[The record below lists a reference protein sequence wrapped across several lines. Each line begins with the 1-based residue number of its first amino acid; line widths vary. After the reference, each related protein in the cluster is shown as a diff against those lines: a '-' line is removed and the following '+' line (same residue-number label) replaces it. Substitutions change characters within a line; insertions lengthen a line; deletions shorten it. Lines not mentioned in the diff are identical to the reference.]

1 MLEEKLLERI
11 RAHSLGSLCNADPRV
26 LAFGASIRP
35 LEPGTKIVGRAK
47 TARIT
52 PGQNA
57 GIHRAVHT
65 AEPGDVLV
73 VDGGNTLDYGP
84 FGDILAT
91 NCAQKG
97 IVGLVISSTVRD
109 VSELRSLRFPVF
121 CMGANPT
128 PTAKAESGEIDIQIV
143 CGDAGVEPGDIV
155 VGSDDGVVVVPAEFL
170 EQVLDRADAVVA
182 KEQRYL
188 QRISAGETTYQIFE
202 LGSRP

>member
-1 MLEEKLLERI
+1 MQEEKLLERI
-11 RAHSLGSLCNADPRV
+11 GAHSLGSLCNADTRV

-35 LEPGTKIVGRAK
+35 LEPGAKVVGRAK

-73 VDGGNTLDYGP
+73 VDGGNTLGFGP

-91 NCAQKG
+91 NCMQKG

-109 VSELRSLRFPVF
+109 VAELRTLRFPVF

-128 PTAKAESGEIDIQIV
+128 PTGKAEIGEIDTRIR
-143 CGDAGVEPGDIV
+143 CGDATVNPGDIV
-155 VGSDDGVVVVPAEFL
+155 VGSDDGVVVVPAGLAKEI
-170 EQVLDRADAVVA
+170 VDKADAVVA

-188 QRISAGETTYQIFE
+188 QSISAGKSTYQIFE
-202 LGSRP
+202 LGSRS